1 MRISSGTHSG
11 KSSCNAVVGNS
22 LSVVH
27 RTVREHNGCSS
38 VCNRFRRNDTCHN
51 LSIVSQRVINVSN
64 GS

>member
-11 KSSCNAVVGNS
+11 KRSCNAVIGNS

-27 RTVREHNGCSS
+27 RTICEHDGCSS
-38 VCNRFRRNDTCHN
+38 VCNRFGSDNARYD
-51 LSIVSQRVINVSN
+51 LSIVSQRVINVGN

>member
-1 MRISSGTHSG
+1 MWISSGTHSG
-11 KSSCNAVVGNS
+11 KSSCNAVVGDR
-22 LSVVH
+22 LTVVH

-38 VCNRFRRNDTCHN
+38 VCNRFSSDNASYD

>member
-11 KSSCNAVVGNS
+11 KRSCNAVVGNS

-27 RTVREHNGCSS
+27 RTICEHDGCPSVR
-38 VCNRFRRNDTCHN
+38 NRFGSDNARHN
-51 LSIVSQRVINVSN
+51 LRIVSQRVINVGN

>member
-11 KSSCNAVVGNS
+11 KSSCNAVVGDR
-22 LSVVH
+22 LAVVH

-38 VCNRFRRNDTCHN
+38 VGNRFSRNDTCHN
-51 LSIVSQRVINVSN
+51 LSVVSQRVINVCN

>member
-11 KSSCNAVVGNS
+11 KSSCNAVVGDR
-22 LSVVH
+22 LAVVH

-38 VCNRFRRNDTCHN
+38 VCNRFSSDNASYD